1 MRLLARFVS
10 RKSAGLVVSTLALVV
25 APGQAGIAA
34 AQAEERAVTT
44 EDRAAATR
52 AFEEGERAYRAG
64 DFSRA
69 AERFEE
75 AYQKAPHPAPLWNA
89 ARSWDKAG
97 EVARAANAYARYLRE
112 APERAPDRDAAGK
125 ALAELATKLGRIEV
139 FAPEAEEVRVD
150 DQPLEGTSVYVHPGT
165 HVIKGR
171 VRGVS
176 VQRTEALEAGGVR
189 SVALVAENIGSA
201 PKESPKEPPRPIAKA
216 PRPPATI
223 TTAPREGK
231 PWLVPALVAS
241 GAATLVSTGLMVW
254 SGVDTLSARSDFDA
268 APSWD
273 KLDEGRDKQFRT
285 NVLIGVSLGLGAITG
300 VLGSIWLAGQRGKD
314 VKVGFGAKDAV
325 RRSEAP
331 SVELK
336 ITPPVLGG
344 PAFVGAT
351 GSF

>member
-1 MRLLARFVS
+1 M
-10 RKSAGLVVSTLALVV
+10 STLALLV
-25 APGQAGIAA
+25 AQGQAGIAA
-34 AQAEERAVTT
+34 AQAEERAVTAV
-44 EDRAAATR
+44 DREAATR

-75 AYQKAPHPAPLWNA
+75 AYRNAPHPAPLWNA

-97 EVARAANAYARYLRE
+97 EIARAANGYARYLRE
-112 APERAPDRDAAGK
+112 APRGAADRDAAGK

-139 FAPEAEEVRVD
+139 FAPEAEDVRVD
-150 DQPLEGTSVYVHPGT
+150 DLPLEGTSVYVHPGT

-176 VQRTEALEAGGVR
+176 VQRTEELGAGSVR
-189 SVALVAENIGSA
+189 SVALVAENVVST
-201 PKESPKEPPRPIAKA
+201 PKESPKEPARPIVKA
-216 PRPPATI
+216 PRPTPTS

-241 GAATLVSTGLMVW
+241 GAATLVGAGLMMW

-273 KLDEGRDKQFRT
+273 KLYEGRDKQFRT

-300 VLGSIWLAGQRGKD
+300 VLGSIWLVGDRGKD
-314 VKVGFGAKDAV
+314 VKVGFGAKGAV

-344 PAFVGAT
+344 PAFVAAA